1 LKPQIWGKVN
11 YLLGGSKNCCLR
23 ETGWMRWPRGTPL
36 SKTVNYFILMLQE
49 ICMHGIEDDGGKNG
63 QAKEGK
69 KSGRYVAV
77 SWFHEWKGSF
87 FKSKEPDVKDLEL
100 DRCDEVELG

>member
-1 LKPQIWGKVN
+1 
-11 YLLGGSKNCCLR
+11 
-23 ETGWMRWPRGTPL
+23 
-36 SKTVNYFILMLQE
+36 MLQE